1 MAKKP
6 TVKELEQQVLV
17 LTDALQRE
25 RADAAN
31 IRRRNEEQITSLKT
45 LVTANVVRELLPAF
59 DNLERALGH
68 APKEL
73 QNNDYIKGVE
83 SVKKQFDKVLTDLG
97 VERIVTVGEIFDP
110 VLHEAV
116 GMDGGDGA
124 DEVVS
129 EELSA
134 GYKLGDEIIRHAM
147 VKVRMENR
155 T

>member
-6 TVKELEQQVLV
+6 TLKDLEQQVLE

-31 IRRRNEEQITSLKT
+31 IRRRNEEQIASLKT
-45 LVTANVVRELLPAF
+45 LVTANVVRDLLPAF

-83 SVKKQFDKVLTDLG
+83 SVKKQFEKVLQELG
-97 VERIVTVGEIFDP
+97 VERVKTIGELFDP
-110 VLHEAV
+110 SLHEAV
-116 GMDGGDGA
+116 GMEDGEGST
-124 DEVVS
+124 EVVS
-129 EELSA
+129 EELTA
-134 GYKLGDEIIRHAM
+134 GYRLSDEVIRHAM
-147 VKVRMENR
+147 VKVRLEDR
-155 T
+155 